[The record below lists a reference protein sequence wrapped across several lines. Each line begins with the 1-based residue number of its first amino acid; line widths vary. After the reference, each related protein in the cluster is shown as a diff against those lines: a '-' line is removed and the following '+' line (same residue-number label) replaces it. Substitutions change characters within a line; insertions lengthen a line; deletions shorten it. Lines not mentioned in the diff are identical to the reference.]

1 MKSFKRK
8 MRLLGYIILIVLASV
23 GIGIGGAVTVPPV
36 LRTKDR
42 DDTPIE
48 LLETK
53 DDDESDI
60 DDHLLQEQNG

>member
-8 MRLLGYIILIVLASV
+8 LRLLGYIALIILASI
-23 GIGIGGAVTVPPV
+23 GIGLGGAVTTPPV

-48 LLETK
+48 LLESK
-53 DDDESDI
+53 EDDESDI
-60 DDHLLQEQNG
+60 DDHLLK